1 MLGRNLHSVK
11 RFYCRHHQ
19 GSINS
24 VARVHATYTDDEMLG
39 VTKYSFQNFISSI
52 QHMQL
57 QSFHATFLAEI
68 LSAAFIF
75 NEDLACELEIID
87 FSEM

>member
-1 MLGRNLHSVK
+1 M
-11 RFYCRHHQ
+11 
-19 GSINS
+19 
-24 VARVHATYTDDEMLG
+24 ARVHATYIDDEMLS
-39 VTKYSFQNFISSI
+39 VTKYSFQNIISGI

-57 QSFHATFLAEI
+57 HSFHATFLAEI

-75 NEDLACELEIID
+75 NEDLTCELEIKD

>member
-1 MLGRNLHSVK
+1 M
-11 RFYCRHHQ
+11 
-19 GSINS
+19 
-24 VARVHATYTDDEMLG
+24 HASYTDDEMLN
-39 VTKYSFQNFISSI
+39 VTKHSFQNFISGI

-57 QSFHATFLAEI
+57 HSFYPTFLAEI

-75 NEDLACELEIID
+75 NEDLACELEIKD

>member
-1 MLGRNLHSVK
+1 MSAVVDFSHCGRFFTPV
-11 RFYCRHHQ
+11 
-19 GSINS
+19 
-24 VARVHATYTDDEMLG
+24 VRVLASYIDDEMLS
-39 VTKYSFQNFISSI
+39 VTKLQNFISGI

-57 QSFHATFLAEI
+57 HSFHATFLAEI

-75 NEDLACELEIID
+75 NEDLACELEIQD

>member
-1 MLGRNLHSVK
+1 M
-11 RFYCRHHQ
+11 
-19 GSINS
+19 
-24 VARVHATYTDDEMLG
+24 ARVHATYIDDEMLS

-57 QSFHATFLAEI
+57 HSFHATFLAEI

-87 FSEM
+87 FSEI